1 MSDMIR
7 IKKKNYIE
15 ERTKESFNNINNQL
29 KSSGG
34 FSINRHEEKWRGK
47 NSTKN
52 CINLTEDHYQLKQ
65 ILKGY
70 QNSKDELK
78 GYNSKYIN
86 QLTDLLY
93 KKDKNF
99 TKKRFELYSNRI
111 NNKEHKDSIL
121 NSDKNHERPYRT
133 TSRLNSR
140 LDRMFHSKKHES
152 VNMYNTSRL
161 NSHKINS
168 NIPIHN
174 TINSCWARNRSRL
187 STPSEMKSIKYIL
200 HNNSINKSK
209 IARSIILSHLGTKE
223 DDSFDTSLKGKEE
236 FLVSG
241 DKEKY
246 QEYLSKEYKF
256 ILSPNI
262 NHVIYLFEK
271 NQRTK
276 NYKNVPNSKF
286 LEFKKISIKNEFVNK
301 IKKKNKTI
309 NLNIPNILSKYRGNP
324 YKMKLTDLS
333 RKSKARFNFINDCKK
348 ILINVKNN
356 LN

>member
-7 IKKKNYIE
+7 IKRKNYIE
-15 ERTKESFNNINNQL
+15 ERTKESLNNINNQL
-29 KSSGG
+29 KGSGG
-34 FSINRHEEKWRGK
+34 FLNDRHEEKWRGK
-47 NSTKN
+47 NNNQNS
-52 CINLTEDHYQLKQ
+52 INLTEDHYQLKQ

-70 QNSKDELK
+70 QNSKNELK

-93 KKDKNF
+93 KRDKNF

-111 NNKEHKDSIL
+111 NNKEYRASL
-121 NSDKNHERPYRT
+121 NNDKNQERPYRA
-133 TSRLNSR
+133 TSRINSR
-140 LDRMFHSKKHES
+140 LDRMFHSRKHES
-152 VNMYNTSRL
+152 VTMYNTSRI
-161 NSHKINS
+161 NSHKINN
-168 NIPIHN
+168 NIHIQKAIDSSLN
-174 TINSCWARNRSRL
+174 RNRRSIL
-187 STPSEMKSIKYIL
+187 TPIKIKSIKYIL
-200 HNNSINKSK
+200 NNNNINKNK
-209 IARSIILSHLGTKE
+209 IAKSLVLSQLGTKQ

-241 DKEKY
+241 DREKY
-246 QEYLSKEYKF
+246 QEYLTKEYQF
-256 ILSPNI
+256 VISPNI
-262 NHVIYLFEK
+262 NHAIYLFEK

-309 NLNIPNILSKYRGNP
+309 NLNSPNILSKYRENP
-324 YKMKLTDLS
+324 DTGKLTELR

-348 ILINVKNN
+348 ILINVRNN